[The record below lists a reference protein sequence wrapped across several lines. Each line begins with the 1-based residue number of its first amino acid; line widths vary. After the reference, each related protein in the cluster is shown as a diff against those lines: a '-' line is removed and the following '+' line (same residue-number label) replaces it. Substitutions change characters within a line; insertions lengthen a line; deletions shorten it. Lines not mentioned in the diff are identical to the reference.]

1 MINNKQGSELYY
13 TEGVAYLRAESE
25 PLILNVDNAMY
36 LSGGVADDAT
46 VSFAQS
52 ASTDGSG
59 NQYIKITIGAST
71 STATT
76 SIDECANYLF
86 WDTGFKGYHAPS
98 IALDMDCSGALE
110 SDLVTATNSG
120 GPLVVF
126 GWCWAAAGSAP
137 MMYGKS
143 GRDSSDVV
151 NTGLAWKMG
160 NGSNESVETD
170 LEHGNTN
177 LGFASTN
184 ANRGTDD
191 GCRGFRNKIIAN
203 SLIFDNEGIPDVHYY
218 YAASLSNT
226 PGTDC
231 GGENLQEKSK
241 NTKDAIPLN
250 HKLYVFLAA
259 GNFATGGDACTF
271 AGIFRA
277 RIK

>member
-98 IALDMDCSGALE
+98 IARRR
-110 SDLVTATNSG
+110 
-120 GPLVVF
+120 P
-126 GWCWAAAGSAP
+126 
-137 MMYGKS
+137 
-143 GRDSSDVV
+143 RD
-151 NTGLAWKMG
+151 
-160 NGSNESVETD
+160 
-170 LEHGNTN
+170 
-177 LGFASTN
+177 
-184 ANRGTDD
+184 
-191 GCRGFRNKIIAN
+191 
-203 SLIFDNEGIPDVHYY
+203 
-218 YAASLSNT
+218 
-226 PGTDC
+226 
-231 GGENLQEKSK
+231 
-241 NTKDAIPLN
+241 
-250 HKLYVFLAA
+250 
-259 GNFATGGDACTF
+259 
-271 AGIFRA
+271 
-277 RIK
+277 